1 MMNRMDYTVKQ
12 SLNEKLGSRI
22 LGGLNFG
29 KNIWGQLNSSNSARQ
44 VAGYM
49 NTEYRTETTIRAN
62 ASREKWNF

>member
-1 MMNRMDYTVKQ
+1 MMNRVDYNVKQ
-12 SLNEKLGSRI
+12 GLNEQLGKSI

-29 KNIWGQLNSSNSARQ
+29 KNIWGSLNSSNTARK

-49 NTEYRTETTIRAN
+49 NAEYRTETAIRVN

>member
-12 SLNEKLGSRI
+12 SLNERLGKSV

-29 KNIWGQLNSSNSARQ
+29 KNIWGSLNSSRTARE

-49 NTEYRTETTIRAN
+49 NAEFRTETNVRVN